1 MTTTL
6 NYQDQAQPGEETD
19 VDRLGG
25 LLTDNAVSLDLVSA
39 LAGDRP
45 MTEFEKAFI
54 DDLKKGRADKF
65 YSDLI
70 YAVTHQFFPPAVA
83 ENLWNE
89 ILRHKYEMS
98 EIMSRNIGIAVA
110 SLDYL
115 SNLKSELH
123 SPTVIDEKHIAEI
136 VRLTLRDG
144 LTRLF
149 NHTTC
154 YQKIDLELRRF
165 ARYGTMVSIMMCD
178 IDDFKEINDRYGHQ
192 EGDKILAMLGV
203 IIEGEARDSDICC
216 RYGGEE
222 FTVILPSTGIRDAC
236 IFAER
241 LRESVE
247 FSMPLGRKVTLSIG
261 VASCG
266 HNARTSQSLIEKADS
281 ALYHA
286 KNSGKNQV
294 IVITETGS
302 FESVDK
308 KYNPQTIELFVM
320 KNNNHVPRN

>member
-1 MTTTL
+1 VTIPH
-6 NYQDQAQPGEETD
+6 DSVHPAEETD

-25 LLTDNAVSLDLVSA
+25 LLADNALTLDLVSA

-45 MTEFEKAFI
+45 MTEFEKTFI
-54 DDLKKGRADKF
+54 DDLKKSRADKF
-65 YSDLI
+65 YPDVL
-70 YAVTHQFFPPAVA
+70 YAVTHQFFPPTVA
-83 ENLWNE
+83 ENLWNQ
-89 ILRHKYEMS
+89 ILKHKYGMS
-98 EIMSRNIGIAVA
+98 ITMRRNIRIAVA

-123 SPTVIDEKHIAEI
+123 SPTVIDEKHIADI

-165 ARYGTMVSIMMCD
+165 ARYGTIVSLMMCD
-178 IDDFKEINDRYGHQ
+178 IDDFKNINDRFGHQ
-192 EGDKILAMLGV
+192 DGDKILAMLGS
-203 IIEGEARDSDICC
+203 IIEAETRDSDICC

-222 FTVILPSTGIRDAC
+222 FTVIMPSTSLRDAC

-241 LRESVE
+241 LRGSVE
-247 FSMPLGRKVTLSIG
+247 FSQPLGRKITLSIG
-261 VASCG
+261 VATCSQG
-266 HNARTSQSLIEKADS
+266 VRTSQSLVEKADQ

-286 KNSGKNQV
+286 KHSGKNQAV
-294 IVITETGS
+294 ALDEAGS
-302 FESVDK
+302 FALVEK
-308 KYNPQTIELFVM
+308 KRYP
-320 KNNNHVPRN
+320 